1 MSVGGDTFINAML
14 ETAGFENIFQTDKRY
29 PVTEIPRLKE
39 LSCELILLAT
49 EPYPFKQKHITE
61 VRDFLQQNAMP
72 SMKIL
77 LVDGEMFSWYGS
89 RLIKAPGYFK
99 NVQEKLQ
106 AGDC

>member
-1 MSVGGDTFINAML
+1 ML

-39 LSCELILLAT
+39 LGCELILLAT
-49 EPYPFKQKHITE
+49 EPYPFKQKHIGE
-61 VRDFLQQNAMP
+61 IKRLLEQNAMP

-89 RLIKAPGYFK
+89 RLIKAPGYFDS
-99 NVQEKLQ
+99 VQEKLQ
-106 AGDC
+106 ADD